1 MVNPVSLF
9 YTVLF
14 PRFVCVKLCN
24 LTEIIVILSL
34 SSFFYLLFQ
43 YKHLLSPVLFFSGLN
58 TFWIFQ
64 WVLIFKAGRPI
75 ILNMLVPY
83 NYTQRTVCYSVVFNL
98 PK

>member
-34 SSFFYLLFQ
+34 SSFFLSFISIQAFVVPSLILFRA
-43 YKHLLSPVLFFSGLN
+43 KHVLDFSVG
-58 TFWIFQ
+58 I
-64 WVLIFKAGRPI
+64 
-75 ILNMLVPY
+75 
-83 NYTQRTVCYSVVFNL
+83 NL
-98 PK
+98 